1 MSRAATGR
9 VYLQVGLRVG
19 PSPPAAS
26 YRRPLRHPGSDG
38 RKWIRS
44 DPEAPVNSLLGN
56 LTSGI
61 LGAVIGSLIAAV
73 PAVWLA
79 NRTEISAVRLIAAEL
94 FENHM
99 ILNDLGRG
107 SDTANVAFSR
117 TYWDAHRLQVAAR
130 LGDRLEAVLYC
141 YSDWDLTLKLFDGTE
156 AVRSGIEAFE
166 TGGGSEGES
175 YPHLLAE
182 AEMLHQSWRSRDEAV
197 ARAIGI
203 LRGAELSV
211 RLRPLI
217 LAFSAFATAATVLE
231 YVNSMSAWWWP
242 LTSQVVAVVLLIFAE
257 RWYESAIVKQVIQGS
272 RPDPALGWWW
282 PRLGRDL
289 RQEVVGEEA

>member
-1 MSRAATGR
+1 MGSALEGR
-9 VYLQVGLRVG
+9 V
-19 PSPPAAS
+19 S
-26 YRRPLRHPGSDG
+26 
-38 RKWIRS
+38 
-44 DPEAPVNSLLGN
+44 SLLAN

-61 LGAVIGSLIAAV
+61 LGAVIGSLIAAI

-79 NRTEISAVRLIAAEL
+79 SRTEISAVRLIAAEL

-99 ILNDLGRG
+99 ILSDLGRG
-107 SDTANVAFSR
+107 SDTAEVTFSR

-141 YSDWDLTLKLFDGTE
+141 YSNWDLTLKLFHGSE

-166 TGGGSEGES
+166 TGGGLDGQS

-182 AEMLHQSWRSRDEAV
+182 AEVLHQSWRSRDEAV
-197 ARAIGI
+197 ARAIAI

-217 LAFSAFATAATVLE
+217 LAFSALAASVTVWE
-231 YVNSMSAWWWP
+231 YVSGMPAWWWP
-242 LTSQVVAVVLLIFAE
+242 LTSQAVAVVLLVFAE
-257 RWYESAIVKQVIQGS
+257 RWYESAVYRQVMDGPGAQSPRGWEPLAGAPE
-272 RPDPALGWWW
+272 RAL
-282 PRLGRDL
+282 LH
-289 RQEVVGEEA
+289 EVVAEDA

>member
-1 MSRAATGR
+1 M
-9 VYLQVGLRVG
+9 
-19 PSPPAAS
+19 
-26 YRRPLRHPGSDG
+26 
-38 RKWIRS
+38 
-44 DPEAPVNSLLGN
+44 NSLLGN

-99 ILNDLGRG
+99 ILHDLGRG

-156 AVRSGIEAFE
+156 AVRSGIAAFE

-257 RWYESAIVKQVIQGS
+257 RWYESAIVNQVIQGPG
-272 RPDPALGWWW
+272 PDPAPGWWW
-282 PRLGRDL
+282 PRLSRNL
-289 RQEVVGEEA
+289 RQEVLGEEA